1 MNTKSVVRGVFGAVV
16 MAAAMASQATVAID
30 NVGGRGPVLNGPLLQ
45 GISLNG
51 PILQGISLN
60 GPILQGISLNGPLL
74 QGTSLQG
81 SIAPSGRAY
90 YGLGRGVF
98 AIPPQATT
106 PVVPG
111 HSQLSGIASSNVQVR
126 LAN

>member
-1 MNTKSVVRGVFGAVV
+1 
-16 MAAAMASQATVAID
+16 
-30 NVGGRGPVLNGPLLQ
+30 VLNGPMLQ

-60 GPILQGISLNGPLL
+60 GPILQGISLNGPLIQGISLNGPLL

-81 SIAPSGRAY
+81 SIAPSGRTY

-98 AIPPQATT
+98 AIPNLATI

-126 LAN
+126 LAH